1 MRIFIEGRGRKRN
14 VEVGG
19 GERGRE
25 GACFADE
32 ATGGGGGLG
41 IEGGAAGYGSRKD
54 GLVRYGS

>member
-14 VEVGG
+14 VEVGV

-32 ATGGGGGLG
+32 ATGGG
-41 IEGGAAGYGSRKD
+41 AAGYGSRKD